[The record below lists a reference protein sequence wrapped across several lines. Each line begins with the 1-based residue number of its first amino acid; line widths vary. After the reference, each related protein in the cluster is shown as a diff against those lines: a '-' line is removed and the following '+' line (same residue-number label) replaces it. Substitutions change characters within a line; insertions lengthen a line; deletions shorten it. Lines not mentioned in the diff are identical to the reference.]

1 MPGSLRVLP
10 VLRKKLSLLCVP
22 RANLHQTDGVLS
34 SSQELFDFFWVC
46 CTVHYLVLT
55 EPNAAF
61 HHIERQNVVMEWLTL
76 RVAAWHA
83 ENLQHLSIRQ
93 HSQVYNN
100 TCTKSSLR
108 SRRCGCPW
116 NDGSNDSNGREPFRQ
131 FPVNRSSSI
140 VCTVHNNE
148 NELFATDQ
156 QLTIHNVK
164 LHRWS

>member
-1 MPGSLRVLP
+1 MPGALRV
-10 VLRKKLSLLCVP
+10 VQSCGGGLSLMCVP

-34 SSQELFDFFWVC
+34 SSQKLLDLFRVC

-55 EPNAAF
+55 EPNAAL
-61 HHIERQNVVMEWLTL
+61 HHVEGQHVVMEWLTL

-83 ENLQHLSIRQ
+83 ENLHHVSTRQ
-93 HSQVYNN
+93 HNQVYNN

-116 NDGSNDSNGREPFRQ
+116 KDGSNDSNGREPFKQ

-140 VCTVHNNE
+140 VCTVHNHE
-148 NELFATDQ
+148 NG
-156 QLTIHNVK
+156 
-164 LHRWS
+164 